1 MIKPIQ
7 TVITTI
13 LEAIFTIL
21 SSGLFHTPDDTA
33 YIDVYRYQL
42 RQTYPVNSQE
52 FKRWLKC
59 FAYAKYKIYLTKKEV
74 NLLLEQLETLAQFK
88 PKAEIYQN
96 RVIQYK
102 GTIYINV
109 GDDKGSAIAIT
120 KKGWKIV
127 TNPPVRFKTSHFIQ
141 PLPLPVKGGKLA
153 DLLEITNLNLEQLI
167 LVAGWLLGTLNPNP
181 PYPLLII
188 TGEQGSGKSSLARML
203 KQLIDPG
210 KGVLR
215 SQPKDERSLMVAAMN
230 TWVLCFDNF
239 SKLSQSLS
247 DGLCRLST
255 GNSYVDRKLYSDGE
269 QTVIEA
275 ARPVIITSIV
285 DTVTGRTS
293 PRIEFGGQPL
303 TNGDLLDRS
312 ICIHLDPISPDQRR
326 SEKEINLCFEQLKPR
341 ILGLL
346 CTAVSQAL
354 ANRAGVNLE
363 ESPRMADFAEW
374 VTAAEPAFGFEAGT
388 FLQAYQT
395 NREQSQR
402 LTGRTSPRIEF
413 GGQPLTIEDSPVAM
427 AIQSL
432 LERESCWQGTATEL
446 LKFIKGYAT
455 KYEYSASDLPKAANK
470 LSVQLRKINP
480 GLRAVGLE
488 VNFER
493 RGKSGTRVIKIEKIA
508 S

>member
-1 MIKPIQ
+1 MRSPTMIKPIK

-42 RQTYPVNSQE
+42 RQTYPVNSAK
-52 FKRWLKC
+52 FKQWLK
-59 FAYAKYKIYLTKKEV
+59 AYARDKYNKFLTPKEV
-74 NLLLEQLETLAQFK
+74 NLLIEQLETEALFK
-88 PKAEIYQN
+88 PKAEIYHN

-109 GDDKGSAIAIT
+109 GDDKGNAIAIN
-120 KKGWKIV
+120 KQNWYIIN
-127 TNPPVRFKTSHFIQ
+127 NPPVRFKTSQFIE
-141 PLPLPVKGGKLA
+141 PLPFPVRGGKIE
-153 DLLEITNLNLEQLI
+153 DLLEFTNLNPEQLI
-167 LVAGWLLGTLNPNP
+167 LVAGWLLGTLSPNP

-188 TGEQGSGKSSLARML
+188 TGEQGSGKSSLAKML

-230 TWVLCFDNF
+230 AWVLCFDNL

-255 GNSYVDRKLYSDGE
+255 GNSYVDRKLYSDRE

-275 ARPVIITSIV
+275 ARPVIITSIA
-285 DTVTGRTS
+285 DT
-293 PRIEFGGQPL
+293 I

-312 ICIHLDPISPDQRR
+312 ICIHLDPIHPQQRR
-326 SEKEINLCFEQLKPR
+326 SETEINLRFEQLKPR
-341 ILGLL
+341 ILGLF

-354 ANRAGVNLE
+354 ANRERVNLE

-374 VTAAEPAFGFEAGT
+374 VTAAEPALGFESGT

-402 LTGRTSPRIEF
+402 LTV
-413 GGQPLTIEDSPVAM
+413 EDSIETL

-446 LKFIKGYAT
+446 LKFIEGYAEEH
-455 KYEYSASDLPKAANK
+455 EYSTHDLPKAANK
-470 LSVQLRKINP
+470 LSQKLRKINP
-480 GLRAVGLE
+480 GLRAVGVE

-493 RGKSGTRVIKIEKIA
+493 QGKSGIRVIKIEKIA
-508 S
+508 P

>member
-1 MIKPIQ
+1 MMTPKRAD
-7 TVITTI
+7 TI
-13 LEAIFTIL
+13 ERGLL
-21 SSGLFHTPDDTA
+21 SELIPGLFHNSDGTA
-33 YIDVYRYQL
+33 FSDVYRFKTRY
-42 RQTYPVNSQE
+42 TYPIHSKQFAQWLQCYIYNRCQVLLDKSQIG
-52 FKRWLKC
+52 
-59 FAYAKYKIYLTKKEV
+59 KIV
-74 NLLLEQLETLAQFK
+74 EQLEILAQFA
-88 PKAEIYQN
+88 PQAEIYGD
-96 RVIQYK
+96 RIIQDQD
-102 GTIYINV
+102 TIYINV
-109 GDDKGSAIAIT
+109 GDERGGAIAI
-120 KKGWKIV
+120 KKKSWDII
-127 TNPPVRFKTSHFIQ
+127 TNPPVRFKTSQFIE
-141 PLPLPVKGGKLA
+141 PLPLPVKAGKIEE
-153 DLLEITNLNLEQLI
+153 LLEITNLNPEQLI

-230 TWVLCFDNF
+230 AWVLCFDNF

-247 DGLCRLST
+247 DALCRLST
-255 GNSYVDRKLYSDGE
+255 GNSHVDRKLYSDGE

-285 DTVTGRTS
+285 DTVT
-293 PRIEFGGQPL
+293 
-303 TNGDLLDRS
+303 NGDLLDRS
-312 ICIHLDPISPDQRR
+312 ICIHLDPILPKKRL
-326 SEKEINLCFEQLKPR
+326 SEKDINTRFEELKPR

-374 VTAAEPAFGFEAGT
+374 VTAAEPALGFEAGT

-402 LTGRTSPRIEF
+402 LTV
-413 GGQPLTIEDSPVAM
+413 EDSPVAL

-446 LKFIKGYAT
+446 LKFIKGYAI
-455 KYEYSASDLPKAANK
+455 KYEYSFQDLPKAANK
-470 LSVQLRKINP
+470 LSGQLRKINP

-493 RGKSGTRVIKIEKIA
+493 QGKSGTRVIKIEKIA